1 MAEAPNSA
9 TQPATLDDL
18 AALNRELA
26 ALVAAGLPLEPG
38 LAQLAQDLGGGAGRL
53 AARLRDHAASG
64 KSLAEAVA
72 AERSALPDVYRAVVE
87 AGLKSGRL
95 SAALEG
101 FADAAA
107 RIADLRRIA
116 AQAALYP
123 LLVFIVAWVML
134 LLILTV
140 VLPRFDWLGI
150 QDHFWATP
158 LRVSPQVAWALGV
171 AGLAAAIFLA
181 WAWWRRSAYIGA
193 ADAPLG
199 PARWVPGVT
208 RARQLSGEAAFAD
221 LLHLL
226 LSCRLPLVEALP
238 LAAEASGL
246 TPLRQPAARLAA
258 GLAAGQPASAQR
270 TTVRQLPPLVRAAL
284 FTSRTPAGLTAGLA
298 RAAQLYRD
306 RAAAWIGYVAVA
318 VPVAATIALGGI
330 VAAAYALL
338 VVQPY
343 IATLREMAGWH

>member
-1 MAEAPNSA
+1 MAEAPTSA
-9 TQPATLDDL
+9 TQPATLEDL

-38 LAQLAQDLGGGAGRL
+38 LAQLANDLGGGAGRL
-53 AARLRDHAASG
+53 AARLRDHAAAG

-72 AERSALPDVYRAVVE
+72 AEQHALPDVYRAVVE

-107 RIADLRRIA
+107 RVADLRRIA

-140 VLPRFDWLGI
+140 VLPQFDWLGI
-150 QDHFWATP
+150 QDRFWATP
-158 LRVSPQVAWALGV
+158 LRISPQMAWALGV
-171 AGLAAAIFLA
+171 AGPAAAILLA
-181 WAWWRRSAYIGA
+181 IVWWRRSAFAGA
-193 ADAPLG
+193 AGAPLG
-199 PARWVPGVT
+199 PARWVPGVS
-208 RARQLSGEAAFAD
+208 RARQLSGQAAFAD

-246 TPLRQPAARLAA
+246 QPLRAPAADLAA
-258 GLAAGQPASAQR
+258 GLAAGRPMSSQL
-270 TTVRQLPPLVRAAL
+270 TTARQLPPLVRAAL
-284 FTSRTPAGLTAGLA
+284 FTSRTPASLIAGLQ
-298 RAAQLYRD
+298 RAARLYRD
-306 RAAAWIGYVAVA
+306 RAAAWIGYIAVA
-318 VPVAATIALGGI
+318 VPVAATLAMGGL

-343 IATLREMAGWH
+343 IATLKEMASWH